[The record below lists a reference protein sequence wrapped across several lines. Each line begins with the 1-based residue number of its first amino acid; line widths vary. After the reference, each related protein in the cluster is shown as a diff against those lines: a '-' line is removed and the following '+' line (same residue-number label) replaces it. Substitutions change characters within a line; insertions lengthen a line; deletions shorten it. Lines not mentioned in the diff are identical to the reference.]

1 MRLRQMVAFPQE
13 DRKIPISALTQSA
26 ASSVNRPLNIKYLSF
41 QSRVYFNPKFV
52 LRSNATF
59 PGMGCLRSNN
69 FRIPDQREVDLR
81 TSREGRTLWRRLLR
95 QPARHAGGCCCPA
108 AKGKTWNMGQRPGA
122 NVINK
127 SLCSVSTLRPIQTAT
142 KFADHPHAAVVLQKI
157 EKVLIFCTTT
167 VSHSRMHFLSRVN
180 EPLCWNRSLWL
191 DVASH
196 MTSFNQLDCII
207 SVSLS
212 YAKICLWHW
221 P

>member
-81 TSREGRTLWRRLLR
+81 TSREGRTL
-95 QPARHAGGCCCPA
+95 
-108 AKGKTWNMGQRPGA
+108 
-122 NVINK
+122 
-127 SLCSVSTLRPIQTAT
+127 
-142 KFADHPHAAVVLQKI
+142 
-157 EKVLIFCTTT
+157 
-167 VSHSRMHFLSRVN
+167 
-180 EPLCWNRSLWL
+180 
-191 DVASH
+191 
-196 MTSFNQLDCII
+196 
-207 SVSLS
+207 
-212 YAKICLWHW
+212 
-221 P
+221 